1 MGFFKDCGCGCDGS
15 KAKEKFITALI
26 VSLIFYVVSN
36 PVTYRIVRRIL
47 GSFIATTNGSPTQV
61 GILVHTAVFM
71 AIVWG
76 ILHVKKEKYTVDVPS
91 ELGKEG
97 GRVKL
102 PENVKRSPALKVINV
117 PFSEFS
123 RSTGHKVKAMPQNR
137 VKSPVPGEMEP
148 RFESVGGGM
157 NLGSMDLNTEADTP
171 F

>member
-1 MGFFKDCGCGCDGS
+1 MGFFKDCGCGCGGS
-15 KAKEKFITALI
+15 KAKEKFMTALI
-26 VSLIFYVVSN
+26 MSLIFYVVSN

-47 GSFIATTNGSPTQV
+47 GSFIATPNGCPTQV

-76 ILHVKKEKYTVDVPS
+76 ILNVKKEKYTVDVPS

-102 PENVKRSPALKVINV
+102 PEKVKRSPALKVINV

-123 RSTGHKVKAMPQNR
+123 RSTGPKVKAMSQNR
-137 VKSPVPGEMEP
+137 VKPPVPGEMEP